1 MWKYL
6 AHGKSSWHLSF
17 FFSRALIKVH
27 WIPYCVSG
35 PPFLFPRASHLRSP
49 FHPCH
54 CGLNSV
60 FTFIYLWRKRP
71 QAQLGFGSAERYY
84 FCIYGSWTQEDV
96 WMGNAQGNHCSSLF
110 ANLAVNTETPVP
122 HPKAS
127 ALPGAVWCPGICIWE
142 KWRREGSERI
152 PVSFFS
158 LKVSHSNFDLNLGN
172 AYFLW

>member
-17 FFSRALIKVH
+17 FFSWALIKVH

-35 PPFLFPRASHLRSP
+35 PPFPFPRASHLRSP

-84 FCIYGSWTQEDV
+84 FCIYGSWTQRMFGWEMPRGIIAVHCLQTWLLTRRLLCPTPRLLLSQVQCGAQESVFGKSVLRDSDGQSV
-96 WMGNAQGNHCSSLF
+96 WGRTYLASVHF
-110 ANLAVNTETPVP
+110 ADENTE
-122 HPKAS
+122 A
-127 ALPGAVWCPGICIWE
+127 
-142 KWRREGSERI
+142 
-152 PVSFFS
+152 
-158 LKVSHSNFDLNLGN
+158 
-172 AYFLW
+172 